1 MWKRIIIRT
10 HDLPS
15 QSIIKGKGVSK
26 KEIKGYINLIR
37 PHNAAIGG
45 FSVFIG
51 AFLTGSLE
59 PVYPLIAACVSGLL
73 LTAAANTINDYY
85 DVDSDRINKPKRP
98 IPAGKVTRSSAR
110 KIAMILYIS
119 GIAAGALV
127 NQTALIIAAIVSL
140 LTYVYSARLKRT
152 SFWGNLLVALLTS
165 SAFIYGGVAV
175 GRVRESLIPA
185 IFSFFFHFG
194 REVLK
199 DIEDMEGDAE
209 SGIKT
214 FPLKYGIEPSLKLAG
229 FSFGLLIIL
238 TFLPFL
244 YEIYNLI
251 YFIVVLLGVDLVLV
265 YTMISARRDSGS
277 ANLKRLN
284 TLLKID
290 MLVGLFSMYLGI
302 A

>member
-1 MWKRIIIRT
+1 
-10 HDLPS
+10 
-15 QSIIKGKGVSK
+15 VNK

-45 FSVFIG
+45 ISVFIG

-59 PVYPLIAACVSGLL
+59 PVFPLIAACISGLL
-73 LTAAANTINDYY
+73 LTSAANTINDYY
-85 DVDSDRINKPKRP
+85 DVESDRINKPNRP
-98 IPAGKVTRSSAR
+98 IPSGKIAKSSAR
-110 KIAMILYIS
+110 KIALILYVS
-119 GIAAGALV
+119 GIAGGALV
-127 NQTALIIAAIVSL
+127 NQTALIIATVVSL
-140 LTYVYSARLKRT
+140 LSYVYSARLKRT
-152 SFWGNLLVALLTS
+152 SFWGNLLVGLLTS

-175 GRVRESLIPA
+175 GRVTESLIPA

-199 DIEDMEGDAE
+199 DIEDMEGDSN
-209 SGIKT
+209 SGLKT
-214 FPLKYGIEPSLKLAG
+214 FPLKYGIEPALKLAG
-229 FSFGLLIIL
+229 LSFSLLIIL

-251 YFIVVLLGVDLVLV
+251 YFIVVLLGVDLLLV
-265 YTMISARRDSGS
+265 YTMISARRNSGS

-284 TLLKID
+284 RLLKFD

>member
-1 MWKRIIIRT
+1 M
-10 HDLPS
+10 PS
-15 QSIIKGKGVSK
+15 QSDNKGKGLSK
-26 KEIKGYINLIR
+26 KEIKGFISLIR

-51 AFLTGSLE
+51 AFLTGSIE
-59 PVYPLIAACVSGLL
+59 PVYPLIAACVSGIL
-73 LTAAANTINDYY
+73 LTAAANVINDFY
-85 DVDSDRINKPKRP
+85 DVESDRINKPERP
-98 IPAGKVTRSSAR
+98 IPAGQVSRSSAR
-110 KIAMILYIS
+110 KTAMILYLS
-119 GIAAGALV
+119 GIAAGALI
-127 NQTALIIAAIVSL
+127 NQTALILATIASV
-140 LTYVYSARLKRT
+140 LTYAYSARLKST

-165 SAFIYGGVAV
+165 LAFIYGGVAV
-175 GRVRESLIPA
+175 GRVKESLIPA
-185 IFSFFFHFG
+185 LFSFFFHFG

-199 DIEDMEGDAE
+199 DIQDMEGDSK
-209 SGIKT
+209 SGLRT
-214 FPLKYGIEPSLKLAG
+214 FPLRYGIEPSLKLAG

-251 YFIVVLLGVDLVLV
+251 YFIVVLLGVDLLLV
-265 YTMISARRDSGS
+265 YTMISARRNSGS

-284 TLLKID
+284 TLLKFD

>member
-1 MWKRIIIRT
+1 MSR
-10 HDLPS
+10 
-15 QSIIKGKGVSK
+15 

-59 PVYPLIAACVSGLL
+59 PVYSLIAACVSGLL

-85 DVDSDRINKPKRP
+85 DVESDRINKPERP
-98 IPAGKVTRSSAR
+98 IPAGQVTKTSAR
-110 KIAMILYIS
+110 KIAMMLYIC

-127 NQTALIIAAIVSL
+127 NQTALIIAVIAAM
-140 LTYVYSARLKRT
+140 LTYIYSARLKRT

-165 SAFIYGGVAV
+165 LAFIYGGVAV
-175 GRVRESLIPA
+175 GRVKESLIPA
-185 IFSFFFHFG
+185 LFSFFFHFG

-199 DIEDMEGDAE
+199 DIEDMEGDAKL
-209 SGIKT
+209 GLKT

-229 FSFGLLIIL
+229 FSFGILIIL

-251 YFIVVLLGVDLVLV
+251 YFIVVLLGVDLLLV
-265 YTMISARRDSGS
+265 YTMISARRNSGS
-277 ANLKRLN
+277 ANLKRLI
-284 TLLKID
+284 TLLKFD
-290 MLVGLFSMYLGI
+290 MLIGLFSMYLGI

>member
-1 MWKRIIIRT
+1 
-10 HDLPS
+10 L
-15 QSIIKGKGVSK
+15 SK
-26 KEIKGYINLIR
+26 KEIKGYIKLVR

-45 FSVFIG
+45 ISVFIG

-59 PVYPLIAACVSGLL
+59 PVYSLTAACFSGLF

-85 DVDSDRINKPKRP
+85 DVESDRINKPERP
-98 IPAGKVTRSSAR
+98 IPAGEVTKSSAR
-110 KIAMILYIS
+110 KTAMILYII
-119 GIAAGALV
+119 GIAAGALI
-127 NQTALIIAAIVSL
+127 NQTALIIASL
-140 LTYVYSARLKRT
+140 ASMLTYVYSARLKNT
-152 SFWGNLLVALLTS
+152 SFWGNFLVALLTS
-165 SAFIYGGVAV
+165 LAFIYGGVAV
-175 GRVRESLIPA
+175 GRVKESLIPA
-185 IFSFFFHFG
+185 LFSFFFHFG
-194 REVLK
+194 REILK
-199 DIEDMEGDAE
+199 DIQDMEGDSK
-209 SGIKT
+209 SGLNT

-251 YFIVVLLGVDLVLV
+251 YFIVVLLGVDLLLV

-284 TLLKID
+284 TLLKFD